1 MKKILLWSGVILVA
15 LVLIAA
21 LATSL
26 FLDKAVKSGVEMVG
40 SKLTRVDVKLEKVSL
55 SLWSGLGA
63 INGLVVGN
71 PEGYKTT
78 NAISVGSATLSLQ
91 PASLFSDKIVIRKI
105 EVIAPEITLEG
116 GLGGNNL
123 SKILANLN
131 ETTGAHG
138 TRAAAEPAND
148 KVEKKA
154 NQKFQVDDFL
164 ISGAKVH
171 VDVNVPSVGERSSVV
186 AIDDIH
192 LTNLGTG
199 PDGITSAELTKLIL
213 AEIEKEAVKAGEK
226 AASDLGR
233 NVLKD
238 LGKSGSAS
246 NLSKGIN
253 ESIKKK

>member
-1 MKKILLWSGVILVA
+1 MKKILLWIGIVVAVLLVIAVVA
-15 LVLIAA
+15 VKLY
-21 LATSL
+21 
-26 FLDKAVKSGVEMVG
+26 LDGAIKSGVEMVG
-40 SKLTRVDVKLEKVSL
+40 SKLTRVEVKLEKVHL
-55 SLWSGLGA
+55 SLLSGSGE

-91 PASLFSDKIVIRKI
+91 PGSLLSDKIVIRKI
-105 EVIAPEITLEG
+105 EVIAPEITLVG
-116 GLGGNNL
+116 GLSGNNL

-131 ETTGAHG
+131 ETTGGHG
-138 TRAAAEPAND
+138 TRAAAEPATD
-148 KVEKKA
+148 KAEKKA
-154 NQKFQVDDFL
+154 NQKLQVDDFL

-171 VDVNVPSVGERSSVV
+171 VDVNVPSVGERSSAV

-226 AASDLGR
+226 GASELGR

-238 LGKSGSAS
+238 LGKSGSGS
-246 NLSKGIN
+246 NLSKGLN
-253 ESIKKK
+253 ELIKKK